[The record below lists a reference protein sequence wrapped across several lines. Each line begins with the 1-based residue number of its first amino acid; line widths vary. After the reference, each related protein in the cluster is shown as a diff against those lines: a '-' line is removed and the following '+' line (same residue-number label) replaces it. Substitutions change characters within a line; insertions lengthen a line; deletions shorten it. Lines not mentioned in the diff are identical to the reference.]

1 MRGVELFG
9 GRDGGGDEL
18 RIRIEHELG
27 GQLRNGV
34 DIGRRGGLG
43 VGVELGSQLRIR
55 IDLGIGI
62 GVGVG

>member
-27 GQLRNGV
+27 GQLGNGV
-34 DIGRRGGLG
+34 DIGR
-43 VGVELGSQLRIR
+43 GVEP
-55 IDLGIGI
+55 GIGL
-62 GVGVG
+62 